1 MEAEEETL
9 CVIQDVYLNENREGT
24 ESLRS
29 FIQRMLIWIH

>member
-9 CVIQDVYLNENREGT
+9 CVIQDVYLNENHEGT